1 MKRRSKRKIAFSATT
16 AVTAAIFIIAF
27 ANSVFGDKI
36 RTAFAPDTASDF
48 DKTQDFVK
56 IMDVG
61 QGDSA
66 LIYSNGCSAL
76 IDAGLTSSADD
87 ISEDLRGAD
96 IKDIDA
102 LLITHLHMEHAGAL
116 AKIALGFPIDN
127 LIIPERD
134 STAEAMP
141 TVNEAEKQIV
151 SENGKV
157 FTATEG
163 MNFDIGEFEVT
174 VLAYFPDAT
183 KENDR
188 SVITMAKIGKKKFLF
203 TGDAEKATESDLLAE
218 KPNLDCDVLK
228 VGHHGSKSSSTSAFL
243 KAASPEYAAI
253 SVGRDNMYSH
263 PSNKTVVALKNCGAK
278 VYRTDR
284 NGDISFYV
292 ENGNIRVE
300 TEKE

>member
-1 MKRRSKRKIAFSATT
+1 MKRRSKRKIAVSATT
-16 AVTAAIFIIAF
+16 ALTLAIFIIAF
-27 ANSVFGDKI
+27 ANKLFGDKF
-36 RTAFAPDTASDF
+36 RSTLAPAAPDF

-61 QGDSA
+61 QADTA
-66 LIYSNGCSAL
+66 LIYSNGCSAV

-87 ISEDLRGAD
+87 ISADLKGAD

-102 LLITHLHMEHAGAL
+102 LLITHLHMDHAGAL
-116 AKIALGFPIDN
+116 AKIAMSFPIDN
-127 LIIPERD
+127 LIIPNRD
-134 STAEAMP
+134 SSAEAMP
-141 TVNEAEKQIV
+141 TVNEAEKRV
-151 SENGKV
+151 VAEKGKV

-163 MNFDIGEFEVT
+163 MNFNIGEFEVT
-174 VLAYFPDAT
+174 LLAYFPDAT

-188 SVITMAKIGKKKFLF
+188 SVIAMAKIGNRKFLF
-203 TGDAEKATESDLLAE
+203 TGDAEKATEADVLAE
-218 KPNLDCDVLK
+218 KLNIDCDVLK
-228 VGHHGSKSSSTSAFL
+228 VGHHGSNSSSTSAFL

-253 SVGRDNMYSH
+253 SVGKDNMYSH
-263 PSNKTVVALKNCGAK
+263 PSNKTLTALKNCGAK
-278 VYRTDR
+278 IYRTDK

>member
-1 MKRRSKRKIAFSATT
+1 MKRRSKRKIAVSATT
-16 AVTAAIFIIAF
+16 ALTLAIFIIAF
-27 ANSVFGDKI
+27 ANKLFGDKF
-36 RTAFAPDTASDF
+36 RSTLAPAAPDF

-61 QGDSA
+61 QADAA
-66 LIYSNGCSAL
+66 LIYSNGCSAV

-87 ISEDLRGAD
+87 ISADLKGAD

-102 LLITHLHMEHAGAL
+102 LLITHLHMDHAGAL
-116 AKIALGFPIDN
+116 AKIAMSFPIDN
-127 LIIPERD
+127 LIIPNRD
-134 STAEAMP
+134 SSAEAMP
-141 TVNEAEKQIV
+141 TVNEAEKRV
-151 SENGKV
+151 VAEKGKV

-163 MNFDIGEFEVT
+163 MNFNIGEFEVT
-174 VLAYFPDAT
+174 LLAYFPDAT

-188 SVITMAKIGKKKFLF
+188 SVITMAKIGDKKFLF
-203 TGDAEKATESDLLAE
+203 TGDAEKATEADVLAE
-218 KPNLDCDVLK
+218 KLNIDCDVLK
-228 VGHHGSKSSSTSAFL
+228 VGHHGSNSSSTSAFL

-253 SVGRDNMYSH
+253 SVGKDNMYSH
-263 PSNKTVVALKNCGAK
+263 PSNKTLTALKNCGAK
-278 VYRTDR
+278 IYRTDK

>member
-1 MKRRSKRKIAFSATT
+1 MKRRSKRKIAVSAT
-16 AVTAAIFIIAF
+16 AALTAAIFIIAF
-27 ANSVFGDKI
+27 ANKVFGDRI
-36 RTAFAPDTASDF
+36 RSTLAPTTPDF

-61 QGDSA
+61 QADAA
-66 LIYSNGCSAL
+66 LIYSNGCSAV

-87 ISEDLRGAD
+87 ISEDLKSAD

-102 LLITHLHMEHAGAL
+102 LLITHLHMDHAGAL
-116 AKIALGFPIDN
+116 AKIAMSFPIDN
-127 LIIPERD
+127 LIIPNRD
-134 STAEAMP
+134 SSAEAMP
-141 TVNEAEKQIV
+141 TVNEAEKRV
-151 SENGKV
+151 VAEKGRV

-163 MNFDIGEFEVT
+163 MNFNIGEFVVT

-188 SVITMAKIGKKKFLF
+188 SVITMAKIGDKKFLF
-203 TGDAEKATESDLLAE
+203 TGDAEKATESDVLAE
-218 KPNLDCDVLK
+218 KLNIDCDVLK
-228 VGHHGSKSSSTSAFL
+228 VGHHGSNSSSTSAFL

-253 SVGRDNMYSH
+253 SVGKDNMYSH
-263 PSNKTVVALKNCGAK
+263 PSNKTVTALKNCGAK
-278 VYRTDR
+278 VYRTDK

-292 ENGNIRVE
+292 VNGNIRVE

>member
-1 MKRRSKRKIAFSATT
+1 MKRRSKRKIAVSAT
-16 AVTAAIFIIAF
+16 AALTAAIFIIAF
-27 ANSVFGDKI
+27 ANKLFGDKI
-36 RTAFAPDTASDF
+36 RGTLAPTVSDF

-61 QGDSA
+61 QADAA
-66 LIYSNGCSAL
+66 LIYSNGCSAV

-87 ISEDLRGAD
+87 ISADLKSAD

-102 LLITHLHMEHAGAL
+102 LLITHLHMDHAGAL
-116 AKIALGFPIDN
+116 AKIAMSFPIDN
-127 LIIPERD
+127 LIIPNRD
-134 STAEAMP
+134 SSAEAMP
-141 TVNEAEKQIV
+141 TVNEAEKRV
-151 SENGKV
+151 VAEKGRV

-163 MNFDIGEFEVT
+163 MNFNIGEFEVT
-174 VLAYFPDAT
+174 LLAYFPDAT

-188 SVITMAKIGKKKFLF
+188 SVITMAKIGDKKFLF
-203 TGDAEKATESDLLAE
+203 TGDAEKATESDVLAE
-218 KPNLDCDVLK
+218 KLNIDCDVLK
-228 VGHHGSKSSSTSAFL
+228 VGHHGSNSSSTAAFL

-253 SVGRDNMYSH
+253 SVGKDNMYSH
-263 PSNKTVVALKNCGAK
+263 PSNKTVTALKNCGAK
-278 VYRTDR
+278 VYRTDK

>member
-1 MKRRSKRKIAFSATT
+1 MKRRSKRKIAVSAT
-16 AVTAAIFIIAF
+16 AALTAAIFIIAF
-27 ANSVFGDKI
+27 ANKLFGDKI
-36 RTAFAPDTASDF
+36 RGTLAPTVSDF

-61 QGDSA
+61 QADAA
-66 LIYSNGCSAL
+66 LIYSNGCSAV

-87 ISEDLRGAD
+87 ISADLRSAD

-102 LLITHLHMEHAGAL
+102 LLITHLHMDHAGAL
-116 AKIALGFPIDN
+116 AKVAMSFPIDN
-127 LIIPERD
+127 LIIPNRD
-134 STAEAMP
+134 SSAEAMP
-141 TVNEAEKQIV
+141 TVNEAEKRV
-151 SENGKV
+151 VAEKGKV

-163 MNFDIGEFEVT
+163 MNFNIGEFEVT

-188 SVITMAKIGKKKFLF
+188 SVITMAKIGNKKFLF
-203 TGDAEKATESDLLAE
+203 TGDAEKATESDLLTE
-218 KPNLDCDVLK
+218 KLNIDCDVLK
-228 VGHHGSKSSSTSAFL
+228 VGHHGSNSSSTAAFL

-253 SVGRDNMYSH
+253 SVGKDNMYSH
-263 PSNKTVVALKNCGAK
+263 PSNKTVTALKNCGAK
-278 VYRTDR
+278 VYRTDK